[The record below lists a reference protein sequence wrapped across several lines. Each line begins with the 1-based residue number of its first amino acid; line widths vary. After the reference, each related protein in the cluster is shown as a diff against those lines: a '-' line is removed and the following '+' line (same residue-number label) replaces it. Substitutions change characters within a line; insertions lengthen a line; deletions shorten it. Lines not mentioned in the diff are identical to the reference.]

1 MKRKNLLGLLISLLL
16 LVVGTAT
23 QIQGNDKAKEENK
36 YNISEPAL
44 HELFNTVLYHMKND
58 YVDEVSNE
66 ELWFGAIRGML
77 AATGDAHT
85 RFMTPDEFSELNVE
99 TRGNFGGIGIE
110 ISMRDS
116 ILTVVSPIEGTPGMR
131 AGLEPGDKIVEINKE
146 STKDMTLNEAVE
158 KMRGTPGTPVTLSIA
173 RENETEILTFEIIRE
188 IIKIQVVSSGIID
201 GTKIGYI
208 KLKQFSQSAPM
219 DVSNAIKELQNQ
231 KVKGLIL
238 DLRWNPGGLLDAAHK
253 IGNLFIKEGVIVS
266 TRGRRP
272 ELNRVFEA
280 VPGEAIAS
288 DIPLVVLVNQGSAS
302 ASEIVTGAV
311 KDHKRGKIVGV
322 KTFGKGSVQSVIP
335 LMNNTGIAL
344 TIQKYYT
351 PSGESIHKK
360 GILPDVEIEATDF
373 TRRDKINY
381 KDLTDKKI
389 ISEFVKTH
397 NEYNAENVKQFQ
409 KHIKD
414 KGYELSDFA
423 AKYVLKQEVFKVGVR
438 PLYDKELD
446 VQLQKAISLFK

>member
-66 ELWFGAIRGML
+66 ELWFGAIQGML
-77 AATGDAHT
+77 SATGDAHT

-311 KDHKRGKIVGV
+311 KDHKRGKVVGV

-351 PSGESIHKK
+351 PTGESIHKK

-373 TRRDKINY
+373 TRRDKINF

-389 ISEFVKTH
+389 ISDFVKAH
-397 NEYNAENVKQFQ
+397 NEYNAENVKLFQ